1 MREQRKSTQ
10 NSAHTEVPV
19 NVITCGGEKAVGKH
33 IANPQGLMK
42 TPSPF
47 LFLVM
52 ALEIRKMR
60 LPHLFLPSSFSP
72 RQGSSHLC
80 FLGFGGL
87 CLPGQLNLRVAKV
100 RVGEGE
106 RRTEDSA
113 CVAQWG
119 GDREAMVG
127 RAQSTQGW
135 GRGKAKDARSRARD
149 RWRPRDPAPG
159 QPRRDGRRR

>member
-1 MREQRKSTQ
+1 MSLPVGGKSCRKTHRKPTGS
-10 NSAHTEVPV
+10 NEDSLPLS
-19 NVITCGGEKAVGKH
+19 I
-33 IANPQGLMK
+33 
-42 TPSPF
+42 PSYGT
-47 LFLVM
+47 
-52 ALEIRKMR
+52 RDQKMR